1 MRTIQ
6 SFILRLLVDADQPLT
21 LRGVLRCV
29 NDDTDHP
36 FADETALI
44 ALLRQRMNRSAPTV
58 IPDTPIGAPHES

>member
-6 SFILRLLVDADQPLT
+6 SFILRLLIDADQPAV

-29 NDDTDHP
+29 SDDTDHP

-58 IPDTPIGAPHES
+58 IPDTSTGAPHES